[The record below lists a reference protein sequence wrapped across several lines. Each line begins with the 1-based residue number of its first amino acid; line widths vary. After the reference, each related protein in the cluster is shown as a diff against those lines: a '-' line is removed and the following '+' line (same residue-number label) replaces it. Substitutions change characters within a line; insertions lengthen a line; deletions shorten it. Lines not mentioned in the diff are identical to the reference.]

1 MNPVAILLIA
11 LIAVI
16 VVVALYFAGKQK
28 EEDEG
33 ISERFPVGAYLA
45 GLAGVTGRENLV
57 DCSVTEASYVFI
69 ADHDHELGRIPRNG
83 IIDVFYDEKART
95 LSRLTATRDLTFT
108 AFGLDKSSSDL
119 KKEYC
124 LVIDWDDNFALR
136 HNTIFEFA
144 GSAAAGTQAHRA
156 VEALKRHQKPH
167 LPQLRD
173 DEKRCPYC
181 AEIIK
186 KEALVCRFCNKR
198 I

>member
-16 VVVALYFAGKQK
+16 VIVALYFAGKQK
-28 EEDEG
+28 EEAEG
-33 ISERFPVGAYLA
+33 ILEKIPVGAYLA
-45 GLAGVTGRENLV
+45 GFAGAASRENLV
-57 DCSVTEASYVFI
+57 ECSVIEAFYVFV
-69 ADHDHELGRIPRNG
+69 ADYDQELGRIPRNG
-83 IIDVFYDEKART
+83 IIDVFYEEKAQT
-95 LSRLTATRDLTFT
+95 LSRLTATKDLTFT
-108 AFGLDKSSSDL
+108 AFDLDKSANEL

-124 LVIDWDDNFALR
+124 LVIDWDDNFAVR
-136 HNTIFEFA
+136 HNTVFQFT
-144 GSAAAGTQAHRA
+144 GSAASAQAHKA

-167 LPQLRD
+167 VPRLRT

-186 KEALVCRFCNKR
+186 KEALVCRFCNQR

>member
-16 VVVALYFAGKQK
+16 VIVALYFAGKQRD
-28 EEDEG
+28 EAEG
-33 ISERFPVGAYLA
+33 ILEKFPVGTYLA
-45 GLAGVTGRENLV
+45 GFAGSKNKENLV
-57 DCSVTEASYVFI
+57 DCSVTEVSYVFV
-69 ADHDHELGRIPRNG
+69 ADHDQELGRIPRNG
-83 IIDVFYDEKART
+83 IIDVFYDEKGQT

-108 AFGLDKSSSDL
+108 AFGLDKSASDL

-124 LVIDWDDNFALR
+124 LVIDWDDSSAVH
-136 HNTIFEFA
+136 HNTIFEFT
-144 GSAAAGTQAHRA
+144 GSTASMQAYKA
-156 VEALKRHQKPH
+156 VEALKRHEKPH
-167 LPQLRD
+167 VPRLRD

>member
-1 MNPVAILLIA
+1 MSPVAMLLIA

-16 VVVALYFAGKQK
+16 VVVALYFAGKQR
-28 EEDEG
+28 EETEG
-33 ISERFPVGAYLA
+33 ILEKFPVGNYLA
-45 GLAGVTGRENLV
+45 GFTGSKDREKLV
-57 DCSVTEASYVFI
+57 DCSVTEASYVFV

-83 IIDVFYDEKART
+83 ILDVFCEEKAQT
-95 LSRLTATRDLTFT
+95 LARLTATKDLTFT
-108 AFGLDKSSSDL
+108 AFGLDKSASDL

-124 LVIDWDDNFALR
+124 LVIDWDDSSAER
-136 HNTIFEFA
+136 RNTIFEFT
-144 GSAAAGTQAHRA
+144 GSAASTQAYKA
-156 VEALKRHQKPH
+156 VEALKRHEKPH
-167 LPQLRD
+167 VPRLRD

>member
-57 DCSVTEASYVFI
+57 DCSVTEASYVF
-69 ADHDHELGRIPRNG
+69 
-83 IIDVFYDEKART
+83 IDVFYDEKART

>member
-28 EEDEG
+28 EEAEG
-33 ISERFPVGAYLA
+33 ILEKFPVGTYLA
-45 GLAGVTGRENLV
+45 GFTGTTGREKLV
-57 DCSVTEASYVFI
+57 DCSVTEVSYVFV

-83 IIDVFYDEKART
+83 IIDVFYEEKAKT

-108 AFGLDKSSSDL
+108 AFGLDKSASDL
-119 KKEYC
+119 KKECC
-124 LVIDWDDNFALR
+124 LVIDWDDSFAVR
-136 HNTIFEFA
+136 HNTIFEFT
-144 GSAAAGTQAHRA
+144 GSAAAGALAHKA

-167 LPQLRD
+167 VPQLRD

-186 KEALVCRFCNKR
+186 REALVCRFCSKR

>member
-1 MNPVAILLIA
+1 MSPVAILLIA
-11 LIAVI
+11 LIAII

-28 EEDEG
+28 DEAEG
-33 ISERFPVGAYLA
+33 ILEKFPVGTYLA
-45 GLAGVTGRENLV
+45 GFAGGKNKENLV

-69 ADHDHELGRIPRNG
+69 ADHDQELGRIPRNG
-83 IIDVFYDEKART
+83 ILDVFCEEKAQT
-95 LSRLTATRDLTFT
+95 LSRLTATKDLTFT
-108 AFGLDKSSSDL
+108 AFGLDKSASDL

-124 LVIDWDDNFALR
+124 LVIDWDDISTER
-136 HNTIFEFA
+136 HNTIFEFT
-144 GSAAAGTQAHRA
+144 GSAASTQAYKA
-156 VEALKRHQKPH
+156 VEALKRHEKPH
-167 LPQLRD
+167 VPRLRD

>member
-33 ISERFPVGAYLA
+33 ILEKFPVGAYLA
-45 GLAGVTGRENLV
+45 GFPGAKDHENLV
-57 DCSVTEASYVFI
+57 ECSVIELSYVFV
-69 ADHDHELGRIPRNG
+69 ADHDNELGRIPRNG
-83 IIDVFYDEKART
+83 IIDVFYEEKGQT
-95 LSRLTATRDLTFT
+95 LSRLTAKKDLTFT
-108 AFGLDKSSSDL
+108 AFGLDKSRSDL
-119 KKEYC
+119 KKDYC
-124 LVIDWDDNFALR
+124 LVIDWDDNSAVH
-136 HNTIFEFA
+136 HNTIFEFS
-144 GSAAAGTQAHRA
+144 GSAASTQAHKA
-156 VEALKRHQKPH
+156 VEALKRHEKPH
-167 LPQLRD
+167 VPRLRD

-186 KEALVCRFCNKR
+186 KEALVCRFCSKR

>member
-28 EEDEG
+28 TEAEG
-33 ISERFPVGAYLA
+33 ILEKFPVGTYLA
-45 GLAGVTGRENLV
+45 GFAGAASRENLV
-57 DCSVTEASYVFI
+57 DCSVTEPSYVFV

-83 IIDVFYDEKART
+83 IIDVFYEEKAKT

-108 AFGLDKSSSDL
+108 AFGLDKSASDL
-119 KKEYC
+119 KKECC
-124 LVIDWDDNFALR
+124 LVIDWDDSFAVR
-136 HNTIFEFA
+136 HNTVFEFT
-144 GSAAAGTQAHRA
+144 GSAAATIAHKA
-156 VEALKRHQKPH
+156 VEAIKRHQKPH
-167 LPQLRD
+167 VPQLRD
-173 DEKRCPYC
+173 DEKHCPYC

-186 KEALVCRFCNKR
+186 REAVVCRFCGQR